1 MKAIRLMSYDTD
13 MMVWVGDLDGYVNID
28 AISRENE
35 REAAEHALEVDLDDL
50 GDIALFYNKT
60 VSSRK
65 IHSSGVSP
73 KQWRWLLHR
82 AERSLGELHTQE
94 DIEAAFLK
102 ATMAAVRRYAVA
114 RYAKFERLSFSDAIT
129 AIFPHGIRAL
139 LFSYMAGEPSL
150 SNPSCRK
157 EIQRTL
163 HLASATPNLTAYD
176 RAGLV
181 RLSLHSLAIDEAGSN
196 VNSKLDKGS
205 MRRVLSLL
213 RLYFA
218 NQECKVQ
225 SVAEFV
231 EIQVRY
237 EAARAAEKR
246 GFDTSQNITGRRI
259 KNWRLR
265 SLHPITFYF
274 PYSARH
280 SLKRMADQ
288 EKSADRSMDRQS
300 AANELALTY
309 SEIELM
315 RARAKNRAVEIE

>member
-1 MKAIRLMSYDTD
+1 MSYDTD
-13 MMVWVGDLDGYVNID
+13 MMVWVGDLDEYVNID
-28 AISRENE
+28 AISRANE
-35 REAAEHALEVDLDDL
+35 REAVEHALEVDLDNL

-60 VSSRK
+60 ISSRK
-65 IHSSGVSP
+65 LHSSGVSP
-73 KQWRWLLHR
+73 EQWRWMLHR
-82 AERSLGELHTQE
+82 AERSLGELHTQDE
-94 DIEAAFLK
+94 IEAAFLK

-139 LFSYMAGEPSL
+139 LFSFMAGEPSL
-150 SNPSCRK
+150 SDPSCRK
-157 EIQRTL
+157 EIQQTL
-163 HLASATPNLTAYD
+163 YLASTTPNLTAYD

-196 VNSKLDKGS
+196 VYSELDKGS

-225 SVAEFV
+225 SVAEFR
-231 EIQVRY
+231 EIQIRY
-237 EAARAAEKR
+237 EAARAAEER

-259 KNWRLR
+259 KNWRLK
-265 SLHPITFYF
+265 SLHPMTFYF
-274 PYSARH
+274 PYSTRH
-280 SLKRMADQ
+280 SLKRMIDQ
-288 EKSADRSMDRQS
+288 DKLDDRSLDRQS
-300 AANELALTY
+300 AANELALIY

-315 RARAKNRAVEIE
+315 RANAKNRATKIE